1 MKFPNT
7 QTEKGLLASG
17 YRLIAGLDEAGRG
30 SWAGPVVAA
39 AFVYDPL
46 LKKIKNIRDSKLL
59 TALSRERIASQLEK
73 DFDFGVGVVAS
84 AVIDASGIVAAIKL
98 AMEQAIAGLR
108 EPPQYLLID
117 ALRLEN
123 FGSRQQSIIK
133 GDQKIMTI
141 AAASIMAKV
150 TRDHLMDYYHEKYRE
165 YGFDDHKGYGTRA
178 HSAAIR
184 QHGACPIHRF
194 SYKPLSGFRNLA

>member
-1 MKFPNT
+1 MKVPSAKL
-7 QTEKGLLASG
+7 ERELLAAG
-17 YRLIAGLDEAGRG
+17 YQTIAGLDEAGRG

-59 TALSRERIASQLEK
+59 TALSRERLASQLEK

-98 AMEQAIAGLR
+98 AMEQAIAGLK

-123 FGSRQQSIIK
+123 FGSRQQGIIK

-150 TRDHLMDYYHEKYRE
+150 TRDHLMDYYHQQYRK
-165 YGFDDHKGYGTRA
+165 YGFDNHKGYGTRA
-178 HSAAIR
+178 HAAAIKR
-184 QHGACPIHRF
+184 YGACPIHRL
-194 SYKPLSGFRNLA
+194 SYKPLNGFRSLV